1 MPEHPSS
8 TSESERANSR
18 EPRPRDLKRPPD
30 EPTAAPDPTDE
41 ASETD
46 LWVGRTSWK
55 YFAGAIARWLAVLAV
70 VSGLLLWFSGSVE
83 WLGLWR
89 AMGLVTGLAII
100 SGTVVLGRIGWRI
113 LGTRYRLTTQRL
125 FIERGILSQTIDQTE
140 LVRVDDVR
148 VHKRLFDRLFGLGTV
163 EIVTTDAT
171 DSEISIEGVHG
182 PDEVAE
188 AVRSNMRTLRR
199 KSLYIETL

>member
-1 MPEHPSS
+1 MPENPSS
-8 TSESERANSR
+8 TSESERADSR
-18 EPRPRDLKRPPD
+18 EARPRDLKRAPG
-30 EPTAAPDPTDE
+30 EPTASPDPTEE

-55 YFAGAIARWLAVLAV
+55 YFAGAIALWLAVLAV
-70 VSGLLLWFSGSVE
+70 VSVILLWFSGSVE

-89 AMGLVTGLAII
+89 AMGIIVGLAII

-140 LVRVDDVR
+140 LIRVDDVR
-148 VHKRLFDRLFGLGTV
+148 VHKRLSDRIFGLGTV
-163 EIVTTDAT
+163 KIITTDAT
-171 DSEISIEGVHG
+171 DREISIEGVHG
-182 PDEVAE
+182 PDELAE
-188 AVRSNMRTLRR
+188 AVRSSMRTLRR